1 MSKGFKGLIATIIA
15 LVAAVAFFVGF
26 VATGAGGGSKTV
38 AETVASGADEG
49 GTAGG
54 SDTVETIKDS
64 AGNEFKIPLEAD
76 SVITLN
82 PNGADMLTALG
93 KESLI
98 TGVSNDTKYPASTVN
113 TKRYGTESSPDTE
126 NIIAAKPGA
135 VIATADFATSAEYA
149 KLKQAGIPV
158 VCLNLNNADTAVEE
172 SAKLGLL
179 FDAYDKADEFVTD
192 LENVKSL
199 VSEKVAGKEEK
210 KVYWEKNDDF
220 TSVNKDGN
228 ENRIITLATA
238 KSITADKTEAEV
250 KTDAAFVQSG
260 NPDVIVK
267 TSDYDKNIL
276 TLENENL
283 QGAEAMVDGI
293 KKRSGFETV
302 PAVKDNRIVILSDRI
317 TNTPLGS
324 AIAPLYVAKAAHPE
338 DMQDVVP
345 GQYLNEFLT
354 KYWSSADLKGS
365 LAYLGDISVEENA
378 NTNSLAAGSTAVG
391 GGSLLSSLAS
401 SNASLG
407 TDLRSS
413 LVSTSS
419 PAADAASSSATD
431 AKLSLANKAGVVTN
445 TQTQNKTSTNNK
457 NAQAKKDT
465 KQNDL
470 STSNDKENIKDSA
483 GQQIVVDKEDGNTG
497 IRSCIV
503 FNSSVY
509 EMIKIMGGQNTVI
522 GVADS
527 LATSSDFP
535 ELAGK
540 KTFGKWNE
548 PNAEAI
554 IEAKPDVVFAYADY
568 GQEAMQKVRA
578 AGITVVSLNF
588 YVPSE
593 IDDEI
598 ITLGKIFGNEALAKE
613 WNKDVDEI
621 QSIVSART
629 KYLSRATCYW
639 ETYSDYSSVADGSG
653 GAEILTLA
661 GVHNLYDK
669 ASAAS
674 YPKVSDEWVIQ
685 KNPDVVVKICSSTT
699 TSASYCMGTTVHDYS
714 LASAVYSKIA
724 GRTGWSEINA
734 VKDRK
739 ILLLHSKVGTTAFGC
754 AVAPLYVAKVA
765 YPDKFADIDADSY
778 ARAFYKKYWGTDLTG
793 TWRFSYQKL
802 N

>member
-1 MSKGFKGLIATIIA
+1 M
-15 LVAAVAFFVGF
+15 
-26 VATGAGGGSKTV
+26 
-38 AETVASGADEG
+38 
-49 GTAGG
+49 
-54 SDTVETIKDS
+54 
-64 AGNEFKIPLEAD
+64 
-76 SVITLN
+76 
-82 PNGADMLTALG
+82 
-93 KESLI
+93 
-98 TGVSNDTKYPASTVN
+98 
-113 TKRYGTESSPDTE
+113 
-126 NIIAAKPGA
+126 
-135 VIATADFATSAEYA
+135 
-149 KLKQAGIPV
+149 
-158 VCLNLNNADTAVEE
+158 
-172 SAKLGLL
+172 
-179 FDAYDKADEFVTD
+179 
-192 LENVKSL
+192 
-199 VSEKVAGKEEK
+199 
-210 KVYWEKNDDF
+210 
-220 TSVNKDGN
+220 
-228 ENRIITLATA
+228 
-238 KSITADKTEAEV
+238 
-250 KTDAAFVQSG
+250 
-260 NPDVIVK
+260 
-267 TSDYDKNIL
+267 
-276 TLENENL
+276 
-283 QGAEAMVDGI
+283 
-293 KKRSGFETV
+293 
-302 PAVKDNRIVILSDRI
+302 
-317 TNTPLGS
+317 
-324 AIAPLYVAKAAHPE
+324 
-338 DMQDVVP
+338 
-345 GQYLNEFLT
+345 
-354 KYWSSADLKGS
+354 
-365 LAYLGDISVEENA
+365 
-378 NTNSLAAGSTAVG
+378 
-391 GGSLLSSLAS
+391 
-401 SNASLG
+401 
-407 TDLRSS
+407 
-413 LVSTSS
+413 
-419 PAADAASSSATD
+419 
-431 AKLSLANKAGVVTN
+431 TN

-661 GVHNLYDK
+661 GVQNLYDK

-778 ARAFYKKYWGTDLTG
+778 ARAFYKKYWGTALTG